1 MYKYVLIDL
10 DNTILDFHLAEK
22 KAHKKTSEE
31 FNIFWSESLYE
42 KYHVINDS
50 WWKRLERGECT
61 KQEVKVNRYVEYF
74 SLLNVSVSPKDF
86 SDRYLVNLSLG
97 KDLIQGALETLKK
110 LYDSGLKLYIA
121 TNGVYEVQKNR
132 LNGQEFM
139 KYIEGVF
146 VSEKLGYQ
154 KPQKEFFIAASK
166 EAGVDFTKD
175 TIIVGDSLTS
185 DMLGGVNYGIDT
197 LWVNKDNLENHLN
210 LNLTYVVNNIT
221 EIVDILTK

>member
-1 MYKYVLIDL
+1 MDL
-10 DNTILDFHLAEK
+10 FK
-22 KAHKKTSEE
+22 
-31 FNIFWSESLYE
+31 SESFYE
-42 KYHVINDS
+42 KYHVINDV

-74 SLLNVSVSPKDF
+74 KLLNVDVSPKDF

-97 KDLIQGALETLKK
+97 KDLIDGALETLKK

-132 LNGQEFM
+132 LSNQEFM

-154 KPQKEFFIAASK
+154 KPQKEFFEMASK
-166 EAGVDFTKD
+166 EAGIDFTKD

-210 LNLTYVVNNIT
+210 LKLTYEVNNIT
-221 EIVDILTK
+221 ETIDILTK